1 MNNIFTFLFSRTDK
15 QLFIFLLIIL
25 FFSLNLIGQAVGF
38 DSSFF
43 FKQLLFIAV
52 GLIIFILVSVLNLR
66 FLFRYSFIIYILSIL
81 ILVLTAFIGT
91 EINGSKRWIDLVLFK
106 IQSSEILKLTLP
118 IFLVSLIDYFKNKS
132 QNLTELVFL
141 FISLAPFVIIL
152 QQPDLGSGLII
163 LFSGLI
169 IIFLNGLSVK
179 KIVVGIFSFLILLPY
194 AWINI
199 LKDYQKGRILNLI
212 DPFSNPLD
220 GGYHAIQS
228 SIAIGSGG
236 LFGKSSEFSSQ
247 HDLLFLPETHTDFIF
262 AVLSENYGFLGN
274 IIFFLIF
281 FLFIYKLVIISIN
294 LHSHSHRLLAMT
306 YVMIFIL
313 CFLINIAMVSGLFP
327 IVGIPLPLISYG
339 GSSLFIYLIMFALIN
354 SLNYNKTLI
363 AD

>member
-1 MNNIFTFLFSRTDK
+1 MTKFFTFLFSRTDK
-15 QLFIFLLIIL
+15 QLFILLLIIL
-25 FFSLNLIGQAVGF
+25 LFSLNLIGQAVGF
-38 DSSFF
+38 HSTFF
-43 FKQLLFIAV
+43 LKQLLFIFT
-52 GLIIFILVSVLNLR
+52 GLIIFVLVSILNLR
-66 FLFRYSFIIYILSIL
+66 FLFRHSLIIYVLSIL
-81 ILVLTAFIGT
+81 LLLLTAVFGT
-91 EINGSKRWIDLVLFK
+91 EINGSKRWLDFGVFK
-106 IQSSEILKLTLP
+106 FQSSEILKLTLP

-132 QNLTELVFL
+132 QTYSELAFL
-141 FISLAPFVIIL
+141 LISFIPFFIIL
-152 QQPDLGSGLII
+152 KQPDLGSGLII

-169 IIFLNGLSVK
+169 IIFLNGLSLK
-179 KIVVGIFSFLILLPY
+179 KILIGILGLLILLPY
-194 AWINI
+194 AWLNI
-199 LKDYQKGRILNLI
+199 LKDYQKGRVLNLI

-220 GGYHAIQS
+220 GGYHTIQS

-281 FLFIYKLVIISIN
+281 FLFIYKLVNISIN

>member
-1 MNNIFTFLFSRTDK
+1 MNNFFTFFFSRIDK

-25 FFSLNLIGQAVGF
+25 LFSLNLIGQAVGF

-52 GLIIFILVSVLNLR
+52 GLIIFIIVSILNLR

-169 IIFLNGLSVK
+169 IIFLNGLSLK

-236 LFGKSSEFSSQ
+236 LFGKSSEYSSQ
-247 HDLLFLPETHTDFIF
+247 YDLLFLPETHTDFIF

-274 IIFFLIF
+274 VIFFLIF
-281 FLFIYKLVIISIN
+281 FLFVYRLIIISIN

-313 CFLINIAMVSGLFP
+313 CFLINIAMVTGLFP

-339 GSSLFIYLIMFALIN
+339 GSSLFVYLIMFALIN

>member
-1 MNNIFTFLFSRTDK
+1 
-15 QLFIFLLIIL
+15 
-25 FFSLNLIGQAVGF
+25 
-38 DSSFF
+38 
-43 FKQLLFIAV
+43 
-52 GLIIFILVSVLNLR
+52 
-66 FLFRYSFIIYILSIL
+66 
-81 ILVLTAFIGT
+81 VLTAFIGT
-91 EINGSKRWIDLVLFK
+91 EINGSKRWLDLVLFK

-141 FISLAPFVIIL
+141 FISLVPFVIIL

-179 KIVVGIFSFLILLPY
+179 KIVMGIFSFLILLPY

-236 LFGKSSEFSSQ
+236 LFGKSSEYSSQ

-274 IIFFLIF
+274 VIFFLIF
-281 FLFIYKLVIISIN
+281 FLFVYRLIIISVN

-306 YVMIFIL
+306 YVMIFVL
-313 CFLINIAMVSGLFP
+313 CFLINIAMVTGLLP

-339 GSSLFIYLIMFALIN
+339 GSSLFIYLIMIALIN
-354 SLNYNKTLI
+354 SSNYNKTLI

>member
-1 MNNIFTFLFSRTDK
+1 MKNFFTFLFSRIDK
-15 QLFIFLLIIL
+15 QLFILLLIIL
-25 FFSLNLIGQAVGF
+25 LFSLNLIGQAVGF
-38 DSSFF
+38 NSSFF
-43 FKQLLFIAV
+43 FKQLLFIFSGV
-52 GLIIFILVSVLNLR
+52 ILFIVISILNLK
-66 FLFRYSFIIYILSIL
+66 FLFRHSLIIYILSVL
-81 ILVLTAFIGT
+81 LLVLTAFIGT
-91 EINGSKRWIDLVLFK
+91 EINGSRRWLDFGLFK
-106 IQSSEILKLTLP
+106 LQSSEILKFTLP
-118 IFLVSLIDYFKNKS
+118 IFLVSLIDHFKNRS
-132 QNLTELVFL
+132 QTLTELVFL
-141 FISLAPFVIIL
+141 CISFIPFFIIL
-152 QQPDLGSGLII
+152 KQPDLGSGLII

-169 IIFLNGLSVK
+169 IIFLNGLSIK
-179 KIVVGIFSFLILLPY
+179 KIVVSIFSFLILLPY

-281 FLFIYKLVIISIN
+281 FLFAYRLINISIN

-306 YVMIFIL
+306 YVMIFTL

-354 SLNYNKTLI
+354 SLHYNKTII

>member
-1 MNNIFTFLFSRTDK
+1 MNNFFTFLFSRTDK

-25 FFSLNLIGQAVGF
+25 LFSLNLIGQAVGF

-52 GLIIFILVSVLNLR
+52 GLIIFIIVSVLNLR
-66 FLFRYSFIIYILSIL
+66 FLFRYSLIIYILSIL

-91 EINGSKRWIDLVLFK
+91 EINGSKRWLDLVLFK

-132 QNLTELVFL
+132 QNLTELAFL
-141 FISLAPFVIIL
+141 FISLVPFVIIL

-169 IIFLNGLSVK
+169 IIFLNGLSLK

-236 LFGKSSEFSSQ
+236 LFGKSSEYSSQ

-274 IIFFLIF
+274 VIFFLIF
-281 FLFIYKLVIISIN
+281 FLFVYRLIIISIN

-306 YVMIFIL
+306 YVMIFVL
-313 CFLINIAMVSGLFP
+313 CFLINIAMVTGLFP

>member
-52 GLIIFILVSVLNLR
+52 GLIIFIIVSVLNLR

-132 QNLTELVFL
+132 QNLTELAFL
-141 FISLAPFVIIL
+141 FISLVPFVIIL

-194 AWINI
+194 TWINI

-236 LFGKSSEFSSQ
+236 LFGKSSEYSSQ

-274 IIFFLIF
+274 VIFFLIF
-281 FLFIYKLVIISIN
+281 FLFVYRLIIISVN

-306 YVMIFIL
+306 YVMIFVL
-313 CFLINIAMVSGLFP
+313 CFLINIAMVTGLFP

>member
-1 MNNIFTFLFSRTDK
+1 MNNFFTFLFSRIDK

-25 FFSLNLIGQAVGF
+25 LFSLNLIGQAVGF

-52 GLIIFILVSVLNLR
+52 GLIIFIIVSVLNLR

-91 EINGSKRWIDLVLFK
+91 EINGSKRWLDLVLFK

-141 FISLAPFVIIL
+141 FISLVPFVIIL

-236 LFGKSSEFSSQ
+236 LFGKSSEYSSQ

-274 IIFFLIF
+274 VIFFLIF
-281 FLFIYKLVIISIN
+281 FLFVYRLIIISIN

-306 YVMIFIL
+306 YVMIFVL
-313 CFLINIAMVSGLFP
+313 CFLINIAMVTGLFP

>member
-1 MNNIFTFLFSRTDK
+1 MFSRTDK

-25 FFSLNLIGQAVGF
+25 LFSLNLIGQAVGF

-52 GLIIFILVSVLNLR
+52 GLIIFIIVSVLNLR
-66 FLFRYSFIIYILSIL
+66 FLFRYSLIIYILSIL

-91 EINGSKRWIDLVLFK
+91 EINGSKRWLDLVLFK

-132 QNLTELVFL
+132 QNLTELAFL
-141 FISLAPFVIIL
+141 FISLVPFVIIL

-236 LFGKSSEFSSQ
+236 LFGKSSEYSSQ

-281 FLFIYKLVIISIN
+281 FLFVYRLIIISIN

-306 YVMIFIL
+306 YVMIFVL
-313 CFLINIAMVSGLFP
+313 CFLINIAMVTGLFP

>member
-1 MNNIFTFLFSRTDK
+1 MKNLFTFLFSRTDK
-15 QLFIFLLIIL
+15 QLFILLLIIL
-25 FFSLNLIGQAVGF
+25 LFSLNLIGQAVGF
-38 DSSFF
+38 HSTFF
-43 FKQLLFIAV
+43 LKQLLFIFT
-52 GLIIFILVSVLNLR
+52 GLIIFMLVSILNLR
-66 FLFRYSFIIYILSIL
+66 FLFRYSLIIYILSIL
-81 ILVLTAFIGT
+81 LLLFTAIFGN
-91 EINGSKRWIDLVLFK
+91 EINGSKRWLDFGVFK
-106 IQSSEILKLTLP
+106 LQSSEILKLTLP
-118 IFLVSLIDYFKNKS
+118 IFLVSMTDFFKNRS
-132 QNLTELVFL
+132 QTLTELVFL
-141 FISLAPFVIIL
+141 SISFIPFFIIL
-152 QQPDLGSGLII
+152 KQPDLGSGLII
-163 LFSGLI
+163 LSSGLI
-169 IIFLNGLSVK
+169 IIFLNGLSLK
-179 KIVVGIFSFLILLPY
+179 KILIGILGLLILLPY
-194 AWINI
+194 AWLNI
-199 LKDYQKGRILNLI
+199 LKDYQKGRVLNLI

-220 GGYHAIQS
+220 GGYHTIQS

-236 LFGKSSEFSSQ
+236 LFGKSSEFSNQ

-281 FLFIYKLVIISIN
+281 FLFVYRLINISIN

-339 GSSLFIYLIMFALIN
+339 GSSLFVYLIMFALIN

>member
-1 MNNIFTFLFSRTDK
+1 MTNFFTFLFSRTDK
-15 QLFIFLLIIL
+15 QLFILLLIIL
-25 FFSLNLIGQAVGF
+25 LFSLNLIGQAAGF
-38 DSSFF
+38 HSPFF
-43 FKQLLFIAV
+43 FKQLFFIFT
-52 GLIIFILVSVLNLR
+52 GLIIFMLVSILNLK
-66 FLFRYSFIIYILSIL
+66 FLFRHSLIIYILSIL
-81 ILVLTAFIGT
+81 LLILTALFGT
-91 EINGSKRWIDLVLFK
+91 EINGSKRWLDFGVFK
-106 IQSSEILKLTLP
+106 LQSSEILKLTLP
-118 IFLVSLIDYFKNKS
+118 IFLVSLIEYFKNRS
-132 QNLTELVFL
+132 QILSELVFL
-141 FISLAPFVIIL
+141 SISFIPFFIIL
-152 QQPDLGSGLII
+152 RQPDLGSGLII
-163 LFSGLI
+163 VFSGLI
-169 IIFLNGLSVK
+169 IIFLNGLSLK
-179 KIVVGIFSFLILLPY
+179 KILIGILGFLILLPY
-194 AWINI
+194 AWLNI

-262 AVLSENYGFLGN
+262 AVLSEKYGFLGN

-306 YVMIFIL
+306 YVMIFTI

>member
-1 MNNIFTFLFSRTDK
+1 MNNFFTFLFSRTDK

-25 FFSLNLIGQAVGF
+25 LFSLNLIGQAVGF

-43 FKQLLFIAV
+43 FKQFLFIAV
-52 GLIIFILVSVLNLR
+52 GLIIFILVSILNLR

-91 EINGSKRWIDLVLFK
+91 EINGSKRWLDLVLFK

-141 FISLAPFVIIL
+141 LISLVPFVIIL

-236 LFGKSSEFSSQ
+236 LFGKSSEYSSQ

-274 IIFFLIF
+274 VIFFLIF
-281 FLFIYKLVIISIN
+281 FLFVYRLIIISVN

-306 YVMIFIL
+306 YVMIFVL
-313 CFLINIAMVSGLFP
+313 CFLINIAMVTGLFP

>member
-1 MNNIFTFLFSRTDK
+1 MSIS
-15 QLFIFLLIIL
+15 LLISNTPEKKLNLWPLEGLSSSALIL
-25 FFSLNLIGQAVGF
+25 F
-38 DSSFF
+38 
-43 FKQLLFIAV
+43 
-52 GLIIFILVSVLNLR
+52 VSP
-66 FLFRYSFIIYILSIL
+66 ISI
-81 ILVLTAFIGT
+81 
-91 EINGSKRWIDLVLFK
+91 
-106 IQSSEILKLTLP
+106 
-118 IFLVSLIDYFKNKS
+118 
-132 QNLTELVFL
+132 
-141 FISLAPFVIIL
+141 
-152 QQPDLGSGLII
+152 
-163 LFSGLI
+163 
-169 IIFLNGLSVK
+169 K
-179 KIVVGIFSFLILLPY
+179 KIVISIFSFLILLPY

-281 FLFIYKLVIISIN
+281 FLFVYRLINISIN

-313 CFLINIAMVSGLFP
+313 CFSLYTP
-327 IVGIPLPLISYG
+327 IS
-339 GSSLFIYLIMFALIN
+339 AIN
-354 SLNYNKTLI
+354 SSKAYSN
-363 AD
+363 

>member
-1 MNNIFTFLFSRTDK
+1 MKNLFTFLFSRTDK
-15 QLFIFLLIIL
+15 QLFILLLIIL
-25 FFSLNLIGQAVGF
+25 LFSLNLIGQAAGF
-38 DSSFF
+38 NSTFF
-43 FKQLLFIAV
+43 FKQLLFIFI
-52 GLIIFILVSVLNLR
+52 GLIIFMLISNLNLR
-66 FLFRYSFIIYILSIL
+66 FLFRHSFIIYILSIL
-81 ILVLTAFIGT
+81 LLLLTDVFGT
-91 EINGSKRWIDLVLFK
+91 EINGSKRWLDLGVFK
-106 IQSSEILKLTLP
+106 LQTSEILKVTLP
-118 IFLVSLIDYFKNKS
+118 IYLVSLIDYFKNRS
-132 QNLTELVFL
+132 QTLTELLFL
-141 FISLAPFVIIL
+141 TLSSIPFFIIL
-152 QQPDLGSGLII
+152 KQPDLGSGLII
-163 LFSGLI
+163 LSSGLI
-169 IIFLNGLSVK
+169 IIFLNGLSIK
-179 KIVVGIFSFLILLPY
+179 KIFVGIIGFIILLPV

-236 LFGKSSEFSSQ
+236 LYGKSSEFSSQ

-274 IIFFLIF
+274 IIFFF
-281 FLFIYKLVIISIN
+281 VVFLFIYKLVNISIK

-306 YVMIFIL
+306 YVMIFTL

-339 GSSLFIYLIMFALIN
+339 GSSLFIYFIMFALIN

>member
-1 MNNIFTFLFSRTDK
+1 MFSRIDK

-25 FFSLNLIGQAVGF
+25 LFSLNLIGQAVGF
-38 DSSFF
+38 GSSFF

-52 GLIIFILVSVLNLR
+52 GLIIFIIVSVLNLR

-132 QNLTELVFL
+132 QNLTELAFL
-141 FISLAPFVIIL
+141 FISLVPFVIIL

-169 IIFLNGLSVK
+169 IIFLNGLSLK

-236 LFGKSSEFSSQ
+236 LFGKSSEYSSQ

-274 IIFFLIF
+274 VIFFLIF
-281 FLFIYKLVIISIN
+281 FLFVYRLIIISIN
-294 LHSHSHRLLAMT
+294 LHSHAHRLLAMT
-306 YVMIFIL
+306 YVMIFVI
-313 CFLINIAMVSGLFP
+313 CFLINIAMVTGLFP

-339 GSSLFIYLIMFALIN
+339 GSSLFVYLIMFALIN

>member
-1 MNNIFTFLFSRTDK
+1 MNNFLTFLFSRIDK

-25 FFSLNLIGQAVGF
+25 LFSLNLIGQAVGF

-52 GLIIFILVSVLNLR
+52 GLIIFIIVSVLNLR
-66 FLFRYSFIIYILSIL
+66 FLFRYSLIIYILSIL

-179 KIVVGIFSFLILLPY
+179 KIVVGIISFLILLPY
-194 AWINI
+194 TWINI

-236 LFGKSSEFSSQ
+236 LFGKSSEYSSQ

-274 IIFFLIF
+274 VIFFLIF
-281 FLFIYKLVIISIN
+281 FLFVYRLIIISFN

-313 CFLINIAMVSGLFP
+313 CFLINIAMVTGLFP

-339 GSSLFIYLIMFALIN
+339 GSSLFVYLIMFALIN
-354 SLNYNKTLI
+354 SLHYNKTLI

>member
-1 MNNIFTFLFSRTDK
+1 MNNFFTFLFSRIDK

-52 GLIIFILVSVLNLR
+52 GLIIFIMVSVLNLR
-66 FLFRYSFIIYILSIL
+66 FLFRYSLIIYILSIL
-81 ILVLTAFIGT
+81 ILVLTAFIGN
-91 EINGSKRWIDLVLFK
+91 EINGSKRWIDLILFK

-132 QNLTELVFL
+132 QNLTELILL
-141 FISLAPFVIIL
+141 FISLVPFFIIL

-169 IIFLNGLSVK
+169 IIFLNGLSIK

-194 AWINI
+194 VWINI

-220 GGYHAIQS
+220 GGYHTIQS

-236 LFGKSSEFSSQ
+236 LFGKSSEYSSQ

-274 IIFFLIF
+274 VIFFLIF
-281 FLFIYKLVIISIN
+281 FLFIYRLIIISVN
-294 LHSHSHRLLAMT
+294 LHSHSNRLLAMT
-306 YVMIFIL
+306 YVMIFVL
-313 CFLINIAMVSGLFP
+313 CFLINIAMVTGLFP

-339 GSSLFIYLIMFALIN
+339 GSSLFIYLVMFALIN

>member
-1 MNNIFTFLFSRTDK
+1 MNNFFTFLFSRTDI

-25 FFSLNLIGQAVGF
+25 LFSLNLIGQAVGF

-52 GLIIFILVSVLNLR
+52 GLIIFIIVSVLNLR
-66 FLFRYSFIIYILSIL
+66 FLFRYSLIIYILSIL

-91 EINGSKRWIDLVLFK
+91 EINGSKRWLDLVLFK

-132 QNLTELVFL
+132 QNLTELAFL
-141 FISLAPFVIIL
+141 FISLVPFVIIL

-169 IIFLNGLSVK
+169 IIFLNGLSLK

-236 LFGKSSEFSSQ
+236 LFGKSSEYSSQ

-274 IIFFLIF
+274 VIFFLIF
-281 FLFIYKLVIISIN
+281 FLFVYRLITISVN

-306 YVMIFIL
+306 YVMIFVL
-313 CFLINIAMVSGLFP
+313 CFLINIAMVTGLFP